1 MKQSRRW
8 AAWLSALMLAASLTV
23 MPREGAAWTP
33 YIDTVDAP
41 STEGEPDVPSGPAR
55 AGLAVRAVAR
65 GSLLVLSV
73 GQVQVI
79 LYVPWVKA
87 RTPQGHAHRSAVR

>member
-8 AAWLSALMLAASLTV
+8 AAWLSALMLAAGLTV

-33 YIDTVDAP
+33 YIDSVDPP

-55 AGLAVRAVAR
+55 AGLVNRFVGR
-65 GSLLVLSV
+65 GSLMVVSV
-73 GQVQVI
+73 GQLQLI

-87 RTPQGHAHRSAVR
+87 RPPQGPSNRSAVR